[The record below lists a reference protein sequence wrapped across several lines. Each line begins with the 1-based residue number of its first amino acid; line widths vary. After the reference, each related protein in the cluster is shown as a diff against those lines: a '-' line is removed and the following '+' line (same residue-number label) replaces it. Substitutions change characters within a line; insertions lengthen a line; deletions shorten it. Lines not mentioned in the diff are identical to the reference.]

1 MSLLGGSS
9 SRSLLGGSSGGGN
22 GGGGGPIINQ
32 LKTTILFKRD
42 NTEIQKNL
50 TIEQGTLTLNNQT
63 ENSFLL
69 RNEDTVRTSIIS
81 NDRQTK
87 LTYNVPEFSIK
98 TADKNAL
105 TFDASGRA
113 AFNKKVDNTDYHVD
127 ISGDLNFSGNL
138 YQDGSNA
145 LFDLQNLFNYL
156 TKPAPAFDLNE
167 EIVDPNLDIS
177 SVRITSFDITIFWIR
192 GENYK
197 TNYQYSLED
206 KNLPYVDRIG
216 VDVRDVSG
224 VLNDWVDVTTS
235 ISAEDASYSFD
246 IDQTFTDSSGNT
258 LTIDKTVTFD
268 LRVYPINSV
277 SVDEPNNYLIFNDLF
292 FASAGAPSAPRELKI
307 TLSFGTSFT
316 LGFKKPQFNE
326 TNETEDPD
334 KPPLAEYNI
343 EYRPIESQRFPRVFN
358 TDLVKVLKNGN
369 NSTESYTID
378 DEEPGFTVFPGTTYD
393 ISLSARNNQSSVFG
407 VVSGVSHET
416 ELPQNTDFKDVNLSG
431 IVFTGWEPFKT
442 VRIPGESFDSTINYF
457 NTETGFP
464 LQVRES
470 NSIFVNYTKL
480 GIASDQRERVE
491 ELASTEVF
499 HIIGGEEFI
508 DASISFYGYTT
519 DISNEG
525 KYDGS
530 FNVSTYNSDISFVN
544 VQNVDA
550 VDEKHNTNP
559 EFNGFGLQGVY
570 GISIKDDLVGVGK
583 LFEPS
588 GSTYTIGYRN
598 SGTNID
604 KLGTTNKTQNFEFYV
619 DDLSGDPEIEVSR
632 VDLANPS
639 YVFNHGIPS
648 IQSIDLLVEW
658 KTSNNGNYFL
668 PEGGSIS
675 SIEINDSS
683 VNGLKNFENY
693 NVNEIKDEYSH
704 VFETVI
710 HFTEFMDTDTLQ
722 DVVKIVSK
730 NLIKS
735 IEGVEEIVDILA
747 DQGVFYCDHNSF
759 NTDTDSNAKITGLKL
774 FGTDV
779 YQYTNTDSGEQY
791 TLTEYNQLEPVADNQ
806 LIFFEGKF
814 VGVDYPLSPYR
825 DINIFDNENEKGFR
839 EILYS
844 SKSTTG
850 NDVDDGPN
858 VKWLVKKF
866 ANITVDG
873 ETQIKRLRITDNTGT
888 HSRYADYPNKLFL
901 IQFKH
906 DDDPIKENRETGW
919 LDLNIIFNPS
929 NSNFM
934 NDIGI
939 QESGIP
945 ENLILKAELGITF
958 DVYVRI
964 GIPIDSGKYIENLT
978 LEDV

>member
-81 NDRQTK
+81 NDRQTE

-224 VLNDWVDVTTS
+224 VLNDWVNVTTN
-235 ISAEDASYSFD
+235 ISSKDDRFSFD

-258 LTIDKTVTFD
+258 LTIDNTVIFD

-343 EYRPIESQRFPRVFN
+343 EYRPIESKRFPNVFN
-358 TDLVKVLKNGN
+358 TDLVNVLKNGN
-369 NSTESYTID
+369 NSTTSYTID
-378 DEEPGFTVFPGTTYD
+378 DEEPGITVFPATTYD

-416 ELPQNTDFKDVNLSG
+416 ELPQNTDFKDVTISS

-464 LQVRES
+464 LQVFQS
-470 NSIFVNYTKL
+470 NSIFVNFTKL
-480 GIASDQRERVE
+480 GIESDQREGVE
-491 ELASTEVF
+491 ELASAEVF
-499 HIIGGEEFI
+499 HIIGGEEVI

-550 VDEKHNTNP
+550 VADIHNTNP
-559 EFNGFGLQGVY
+559 EFNGFGLQGEY
-570 GISIKDDLVGVGK
+570 RISIKDDLVGEGK

-588 GSTYTIGYRN
+588 GDSYTVGYRN
-598 SGTNID
+598 SGTNIN
-604 KLGTTNKTQNFEFYV
+604 KLGTNTNTEIYEFYV
-619 DDLSGDPEIEVSR
+619 DDLSGDPVIDVSK
-632 VDLANPS
+632 VEFLDS
-639 YVFNHGIPS
+639 TYKFNHGIPS
-648 IQSIDLLVEW
+648 IHTIDLSAIW
-658 KTSNNGNYFL
+658 NTSNNGNYLL
-668 PEGGSIS
+668 PPGGRIS
-675 SIEINDSS
+675 SIEINNVQGITGVSNSKDYS
-683 VNGLKNFENY
+683 
-693 NVNEIKDEYSH
+693 VNEIKNQYTHSFNTTTHFNRFRDSNELTNIL
-704 VFETVI
+704 TVSASNL
-710 HFTEFMDTDTLQ
+710 D
-722 DVVKIVSK
+722 K
-730 NLIKS
+730 NS
-735 IEGVEEIVDILA
+735 EEILDISA
-747 DQGVFYCDHNSF
+747 DSINSEVVFYCDHNSF
-759 NTDTDSNAKITGLKL
+759 NNDFNNKITELKL
-774 FGTDV
+774 FGKDV
-779 YQYTNTDSGEQY
+779 YQYTNIDTDVRY
-791 TLTEYNQLEPVADNQ
+791 TLTKYNQLELVAGNQ

-814 VGVDYPLSPYR
+814 VGTHYPSSPYR
-825 DINIFDNENEKGFR
+825 DIKIFDNENEKGFR

-844 SKSTTG
+844 SKRTTG
-850 NDVDDGPN
+850 DDVDDGPN

>member
-81 NDRQTK
+81 NDRQTE

-105 TFDASGRA
+105 TFDASGHA
-113 AFNKKVDNTDYHVD
+113 AFNKKVDNTDYEVD

-177 SVRITSFDITIFWIR
+177 SVRITSFDITIFWKR

-224 VLNDWVDVTTS
+224 VLNDWVDVTNS
-235 ISAEDASYSFD
+235 ISAEDASYSFE

-258 LTIDKTVTFD
+258 LTIDNTVIFD

-292 FASAGAPSAPRELKI
+292 FAGAGSPSAPRNLVI
-307 TLSFGTSFT
+307 TLSTRTSFT
-316 LGFKKPQFNE
+316 LGFQKPEFND
-326 TNETEDPD
+326 TEEDESN
-334 KPPLAEYNI
+334 KPPLAEYKI
-343 EYRPIESQRFPRVFN
+343 EYRPVESQRFPMVFN
-358 TDLVKVLKNGN
+358 TDLVEVVKDGN
-369 NSTESYTID
+369 NSTVSYIIN
-378 DEEPGFTVFPGTTYD
+378 DEVPDFTVFPGTTYD
-393 ISLSARNNQSSVFG
+393 ISLSARNNQNKSNSFG
-407 VVSGVSHET
+407 VVSGISHET
-416 ELPQNTDFKDVNLSG
+416 ELPQSTDFKNVNLSG
-431 IVFTGWEPFKT
+431 IVFTGWEPSKT

-457 NTETGFP
+457 NTEFGFP
-464 LQVRES
+464 LQVFQS
-470 NSIFVNYTKL
+470 NSIFVNYTQL
-480 GIASDQRERVE
+480 GELSDQRERVE
-491 ELASTEVF
+491 ELASVEVF
-499 HIIGGEEFI
+499 HIIGDKEVI

-530 FNVSTYNSDISFVN
+530 FNISTYNSDISFTN
-544 VQNVDA
+544 IQNVDA
-550 VDEKHNTNP
+550 VAAKHNTKP
-559 EFNGFGLQGVY
+559 EFNGFGLQGEY
-570 GISIKDDLVGVGK
+570 MISIKNDLVGEEK

-588 GSTYTIGYRN
+588 GGAYTIGYRN

-604 KLGTTNKTQNFEFYV
+604 KLGTNTNTQNYEFYV
-619 DDLSGDPEIEVSR
+619 DDLSGDPKIDVSK
-632 VDLANPS
+632 VELASPT
-639 YVFNHGIPS
+639 YIFNHGIPS
-648 IQSIDLLVEW
+648 IQSVDLLVEW
-658 KTSNNGNYFL
+658 NTSNNGNYFL
-668 PEGGSIS
+668 PQGGSIS

-683 VNGLKNFENY
+683 VNGVQNFKNY

-704 VFETVI
+704 VFETEI
-710 HFTEFMDTDTLQ
+710 HFTEFIDSDELL
-722 DVVKIVSK
+722 DVVKIISK
-730 NLIKS
+730 NLIKNV
-735 IEGVEEIVDILA
+735 EGVEDILA
-747 DQGVFYCDHNSF
+747 DQGVFYCDYDSF
-759 NTDTDSNAKITGLKL
+759 NTDFNNKITEIKL

-779 YQYTNTDSGEQY
+779 YQYTNTDLGEQY
-791 TLTEYNQLEPVADNQ
+791 TLTEYDQTESISDNQ
-806 LIFFEGKF
+806 LIFFDGKF
-814 VGVDYPLSPYR
+814 VGVNYSPSPYT
-825 DINIFDNENEKGFR
+825 DIQIFDDDNEDGFR
-839 EILYS
+839 QISYS
-844 SKSTTG
+844 SKRITG
-850 NDVDDGPN
+850 DDVDDGSR

-866 ANITVDG
+866 ENITVDG
-873 ETQIKRLRITDNTGT
+873 DTQTKKLRITDQTGT
-888 HSRYADYPNKLFL
+888 HYNYSDYPNKLFL
-901 IQFKH
+901 IQFNH
-906 DDDPIKENRETGW
+906 DDNPTRENRRTGW
-919 LDLNIIFNPS
+919 LDLNEIFSTS
-929 NSNFM
+929 NNNFT

-939 QESGIP
+939 QESGSP
-945 ENLILKAELGITF
+945 ENLILKAETGITF
-958 DVYVRI
+958 DVYIRI
-964 GIPIDSGKYIENLT
+964 GIPNDSDNFIEGLS
-978 LEDV
+978 LVDV